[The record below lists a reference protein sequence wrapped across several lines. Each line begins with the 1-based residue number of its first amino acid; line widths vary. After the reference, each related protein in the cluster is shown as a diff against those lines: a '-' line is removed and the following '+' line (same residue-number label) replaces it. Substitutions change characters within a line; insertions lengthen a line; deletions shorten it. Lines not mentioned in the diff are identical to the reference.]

1 MEVNPIQYLKLV
13 LDINLQTY
21 VNNPSPIT
29 PLVSSSIYVALMGSR
44 GCLAFL

>member
-13 LDINLQTY
+13 LDIDLQTY
-21 VNNPSPIT
+21 VNNPSPVT
-29 PLVSSSIYVALMGSR
+29 PLMSSSISIALMGSR